1 MTDRLYEGYIVAILD
16 EKIFK
21 VFIPELE
28 VSTILKNIQP
38 MELYTKIQCRL
49 CLLQDEV
56 NIVQKI
62 RLNVI

>member
-1 MTDRLYEGYIVAILD
+1 MTNRVYEGYIVAILN

-28 VSTILKNIQP
+28 VSTILKNIQS
-38 MELYTKIQCRL
+38 MALYTKIQCTL

-62 RLNVI
+62 RLNIV